1 MKDIRM
7 IEVPDA
13 LKEFIKNR
21 PQEEQSNLIKKYGH
35 KEPTITAVIYAAS
48 MQDRFT
54 QKEKQEFLQKLGF
67 PPNSEIDFKD
77 YLEFYK
83 IYGSNPQFYIMFKP
97 LKDSAEISWEKLRG
111 IKWENIDFKNKTI
124 KIDSKEIKDNGLYND
139 LEIGK

>member
-1 MKDIRM
+1 MEDIRM

-35 KEPTITAVIYAAS
+35 KESTVTAVIYAAS

-67 PPNSEIDFKD
+67 PPNSDVDFKD

-83 IYGSNPQFYIMFKP
+83 VYGNNPQFYIMFKP
-97 LKDSAEISWEKLRG
+97 IKDSAEISWLAIKD
-111 IKWENIDFKNKTI
+111 IKWKDVDFKNKTI
-124 KIDSKEIKDNGLYND
+124 TFENEEIEMEFN
-139 LEIGK
+139 

>member
-35 KEPTITAVIYAAS
+35 KESTVTAVIYAAS

-67 PPNSEIDFKD
+67 PPNSDVDFKD

-83 IYGSNPQFYIMFKP
+83 VYGNNPQFYIMFKP
-97 LKDSAEISWEKLRG
+97 IKDSAEISLLAIKD
-111 IKWENIDFKNKTI
+111 IKWKDVDFKNKTI
-124 KIDSKEIKDNGLYND
+124 TFENEEIEMEFN
-139 LEIGK
+139 